1 MDIASS
7 AQLHQLYLSCGLGF
21 LLGVYYDVFR
31 VTRSIMHSGARSV
44 FIQDVLF
51 FLSSAVV
58 TFLFALAVMDGR
70 LRFYLFF
77 GEVIGFTSYYFT
89 IGRLV
94 MRYAGRIISAILYF
108 WKIFWHFVFT
118 PLRLLSRPICRII
131 EILGAFIRKI
141 GQKGV
146 SNLKKG
152 LKGRAFLLYNQRKV
166 SGTSSGTA
174 PRALHKK
181 GKKG

>member
-1 MDIASS
+1 MDISSS
-7 AQLHQLYLSCGLGF
+7 AQIHQLFLSCGLGF

-31 VTRSIMHSGARSV
+31 VTRLIVHSGARSV
-44 FIQDVLF
+44 FIQDLLF

-77 GEVIGFTSYYFT
+77 GEIIGFASYYFT

-94 MRYAGRIISAILYF
+94 MRFAERIISAIIFF
-108 WKIFWHFVFT
+108 WKKFWHFVFT
-118 PLRLLSRPICRII
+118 PFRLLFRPICRFFNF
-131 EILGAFIRKI
+131 LDAFIRKI

-152 LKGRAFLLYNQRKV
+152 LKGRVFLLYNQRKV